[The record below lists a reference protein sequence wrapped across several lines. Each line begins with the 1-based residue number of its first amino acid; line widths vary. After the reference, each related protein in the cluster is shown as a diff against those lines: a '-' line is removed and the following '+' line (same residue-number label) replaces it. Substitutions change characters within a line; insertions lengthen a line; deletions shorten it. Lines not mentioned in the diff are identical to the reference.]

1 MSRRSEKLLV
11 VLVVSLVT
19 IFGTGL
25 YAQENV
31 GHIRGTV
38 SDATGAVIPDV
49 TVTLKHEATGVVR
62 EVATNSAGAYAF
74 IRLPLGE
81 YSVRTRAE
89 GFKSGERLLRIVSFV
104 TQTVDFT
111 LEIGDV
117 TETVSV
123 TAQVLTVDTSSN
135 VVGTTRTTE
144 EITELPL
151 LMSGSA
157 RSATDFLRTMPGV
170 IFSPTDALTDQA
182 FISGAPQGGAAYQID
197 GLMASVSGHGQVR
210 DSQTPEPEGFEEF
223 RLSNNTNAEYGWN
236 SGVQIS
242 LVTKSGTNDLHGTL
256 YHYLR
261 NEALDSAGWLSGTV
275 SKNKQNEWG
284 LFVGGPLVKNRL
296 FATFGYKAYRF
307 RVEPNNA
314 TLSAPTQLM
323 RQGDF
328 SEWLGPQIS
337 NSTAFEGQIYD
348 PATTRSDGAG
358 GFLRDP
364 FPNNAIPQG
373 RLSPI
378 SQFLQE
384 PYPLPTQPGTL
395 SNWIGST
402 LRNFN
407 DLNRYQTKVD
417 YYLDSQA
424 RHRVS
429 FFYSH
434 LDGVRQLGGTF
445 PDARVTSAFGIID
458 GAYRTRMHYDWTV
471 SPTLLFGLRL
481 GFNRTPDSNLIA
493 VDGARTQGC
502 DSGLQ
507 GTITCETPSISFDN
521 GTTGMGFFF
530 SNVKQQEQTLPAAA
544 DLNWTTG
551 NHNIKIGV
559 QYLSNVSPQNVTA
572 ESMGAFAFSSRE
584 TGLPGFGA
592 TGNGY
597 ASFLLGEIDSGGIQ
611 SPQDA
616 RWSTNTWG
624 FYVQDSWRVR
634 PKLTLNYGLRW
645 DLFLPMREGYDRIA
659 NFDLN
664 RPNPGMNGLPGALTF
679 FGEGPGRNG
688 RKGIWDTYTKAV
700 SPRFGLAYSLTD
712 KTLIRASYGLSA
724 PAFFGLYGSG
734 FRIRTTGFMQLRAT
748 FQSIDNG
755 VTPAFNWND
764 GVPDFT
770 RFFAGGVTN
779 LDPAIANGS
788 AHPIFFPEQS
798 RPGLNQNI
806 NFGIERDLGG
816 GLILR
821 SDYVGLLANGLP
833 SDGHVLL
840 NQIPLS
846 ALSLGT
852 LLNNPIDSP
861 AAIEAGIQKPYPS
874 FEGSVAQA
882 LRPFPAFQTVNDLSS
897 PTMNMQYYSL
907 QTTLQKRFGH
917 GLNFLFAYT
926 ISKTLANG
934 GGFGGQGQASGRG
947 DLQHTDQRGALKGL
961 FANDRPQQINL
972 SYLYE
977 LPFGPGKRFGGG
989 ITNPLFKHVVGG
1001 WRLSAIHHYWRE
1013 SPIKVT
1019 TSSAVPGGLQSI
1031 WANREQGEIPTGQG
1045 CGDYSRGDVSL
1056 NAGAFSVPLQP
1067 STPDVPFQLG
1077 DTRILPSFR
1086 PCGYMNENIAIQ
1098 KIFPFR
1104 ERYKVEFAAEFINIF
1119 NRHNMTSLQT
1129 NISNKGNFGQYTGVT
1144 LPRRIQF
1151 HLKVRF

>member
-1 MSRRSEKLLV
+1 MSRRSEKLLL
-11 VLVVSLVT
+11 VLLVSLVT

-49 TVTLKHEATGVVR
+49 TVTLAHEATGVVK

-104 TQTVDFT
+104 TQTVDFA

-197 GLMASVSGHGQVR
+197 GLMASVSGHGQLR

-236 SGVQIS
+236 SGVQVS

-284 LFVGGPLVKNRL
+284 LFVGGPLVKDRV

-314 TLSAPTQLM
+314 TLSAPTPLM

-328 SEWLGPQIS
+328 SEWLGPQIEG
-337 NSTAFEGQIYD
+337 STAFEGQIYD

-378 SQFLQE
+378 SQFLQK

-395 SNWIGST
+395 GNWIGST
-402 LRNFN
+402 LKNFN
-407 DLNRYQTKVD
+407 DLNRYQTKID
-417 YYLDSQA
+417 YYIDSQA

-434 LDGVRQLGGTF
+434 LDGLRQLGGTF
-445 PDARVTSAFGIID
+445 PDPRVTSAFGIID
-458 GAYRTRMHYDWTV
+458 GAYRTRMHYDWTI
-471 SPTLLFGLRL
+471 SPTLLFGIRA

-507 GTITCETPSISFDN
+507 GTITCETPSISFDS

-544 DLNWTTG
+544 DLNWTKG
-551 NHNIKIGV
+551 NHNFKIGV
-559 QYLSNVSPQNVTA
+559 QFLSNVTPQNVTA
-572 ESMGAFAFSSRE
+572 WGNGEFNFTSRG
-584 TGLPGFGA
+584 TDLPGVAA
-592 TGNGY
+592 TGNAY
-597 ASFLLGEIDSGGIQ
+597 ASFLLGEVNNGQLWS
-611 SPQDA
+611 SQDA

-645 DLFLPMREGYDRIA
+645 DLFLPLNEGYDRIA
-659 NFDLN
+659 NFDPNL
-664 RPNPGMNGLPGALTF
+664 PNPGMDGRPGAITF

-688 RKGIWDTYTKAV
+688 RTSGVWDVTKNAF
-700 SPRFGLAYSLTD
+700 SPRFGLAYTLTD
-712 KTLIRASYGLSA
+712 KTLIRASYGLSS

-755 VTPAFNWND
+755 VTPAFNWNG
-764 GVPDFT
+764 GVPDVT
-770 RFFAGGVTN
+770 GVFSGSLPN
-779 LDPAIANGS
+779 LDPAIANGFG
-788 AHPIFFPEQS
+788 HPVFFPEQIK
-798 RPGLNQNI
+798 PGLNQNI
-806 NFGIERDLGG
+806 NFGLERDLGG
-816 GLILR
+816 GMILR
-821 SDYVGLLANGLP
+821 SDYVALLATGLP
-833 SDGHVLL
+833 SDGHIRL
-840 NQIPLS
+840 NQMPLS
-846 ALSLGT
+846 ALSLGSV
-852 LLNNPIDSP
+852 LNNQIDSP
-861 AAIEAGIQKPYPS
+861 AAIEAGIEKPYAS
-874 FEGSVAQA
+874 YEGSVAQA
-882 LRPFPAFQTVNDLSS
+882 LRPFPAFQTVNDISS
-897 PTMNMQYYSL
+897 PTMNMQYHSL

-926 ISKTLANG
+926 ISKTLANA

-961 FANDRPQQINL
+961 FAADRPQQINL

-989 ITNPLFKHVVGG
+989 ITNPVVKHLVGG
-1001 WRLSAIHHYWRE
+1001 WRLSAIQHYWRE

-1019 TSSAVPGGLQSI
+1019 TSAAVPGGLQSI
-1031 WANREQGEIPTGQG
+1031 WANREQGEIATGQG
-1045 CGDYSRGDVSL
+1045 CGDYSSGDVSL
-1056 NAGAFSVPLQP
+1056 NAGAFSVPG
-1067 STPDVPFQLG
+1067 PFQLG
-1077 DTRILPSFR
+1077 DTRILPSTR

-1104 ERYKVEFAAEFINIF
+1104 EHYKVEFAAEFINIF
-1119 NRHNMTSLQT
+1119 NRHNVTGLQT
-1129 NISNKGNFGQYTGVT
+1129 NVSNSSFGQYFSTT

-1151 HLKVRF
+1151 HLKFRF

>member
-38 SDATGAVIPDV
+38 SDPTGAVIPEV
-49 TVTLKHEATGVVR
+49 TVTLEHEGTGVVR
-62 EVATNSAGAYAF
+62 EVETNSAGAYVF
-74 IRLPLGE
+74 VRLPLGQ

-104 TQTVDFT
+104 TQTADFA
-111 LEIGDV
+111 LEIGAV

-123 TAQVLTVDTSSN
+123 TAEVLTVDTSSN

-144 EITELPL
+144 EIAELPL

-157 RSATDFLRTMPGV
+157 RSATDFIRTMPGV
-170 IFSPTDALTDQA
+170 IFAPEDVLTDQA

-197 GLMASVSGHGQVR
+197 GLMASVSGHGQLR
-210 DSQTPEPEGFEEF
+210 DSQTPAPEGFEEF
-223 RLSNNTNAEYGWN
+223 RLTNNTQAEYGWN

-242 LVTKSGTNDLHGTL
+242 LVTKSGTNDFHGVL

-275 SKNKQNEWG
+275 SRNKQNEWG
-284 LFVGGPLVKNRL
+284 VFVGGPLVKNRL
-296 FATFGYKAYRF
+296 FATFGYKGYRF

-314 TLSAPTQLM
+314 TLSAPTPLM

-328 SEWLGPQIS
+328 SEWLGPQIDG
-337 NSTAFEGQIYD
+337 STASEGQIYD
-348 PATTRSDGAG
+348 PLTTRSDGAD

-373 RLSPI
+373 RLSNLAL
-378 SQFLQE
+378 FFQE
-384 PYPLPTQPGTL
+384 PYPLPNRPGTL
-395 SNWIGST
+395 SNWIGSA
-402 LRNFN
+402 LKNFN

-417 YYLDSQA
+417 YYIDSQA

-434 LDGVRQLGGTF
+434 VNGQSQHGGTWAD
-445 PDARVTSAFGIID
+445 PRIGGGFGIID

-471 SPTLLFGLRL
+471 SPTLLFGFRL
-481 GFNRTPDSNLIA
+481 GFNRSPDSNLVA
-493 VDGARTQGC
+493 TEGSRTQGC

-507 GTITCETPSISFDN
+507 GLITCETPQIGFDN

-530 SNVKQQEQTLPAAA
+530 SNVRQQEQTLPAAA

-559 QYLSNVSPQNVTA
+559 QFLSNVTPQNSA
-572 ESMGAFAFSSRE
+572 AFTNGVFNFTSRG
-584 TGLPGFGA
+584 TDLPGA
-592 TGNGY
+592 AASGNGY
-597 ASFLLGEIDSGGIQ
+597 ASFLLGEVDNGQLWSA
-611 SPQDA
+611 QDA

-645 DLFLPMREGYDRIA
+645 DLFLPLNEGYDRIT
-659 NFDLN
+659 NFDPN
-664 RPNPGMNGLPGALTF
+664 RPNPGMDGRPGALTF
-679 FGEGPGRNG
+679 FGEGEGRNG
-688 RKGIWDTYTKAV
+688 RTSGVWDVYKKAF
-700 SPRFGLAYSLTD
+700 SPRFGLAYTLTD
-712 KTLIRASYGLSA
+712 KTLIRASYGLST

-734 FRIRTTGFMQLRAT
+734 MRILTTGFMQFRAGIQT
-748 FQSIDNG
+748 DNNG

-764 GVPDFT
+764 GVPDISG
-770 RFFAGGVTN
+770 FFSGKIPN
-779 LDPAIANGS
+779 LDPALANGS
-788 AHPIFFPEQS
+788 PHTVFFPEQAK
-798 RPGLNQNI
+798 PGLNQNI

-816 GLILR
+816 GLIVR
-821 SDYVGLLANGLP
+821 SDYIGLLAHGLAA
-833 SDGHVLL
+833 DGHVRL

-846 ALSLGT
+846 ALSLGSV
-852 LLNNPIDSP
+852 LNTNINSQ
-861 AAIEAGIQKPYPS
+861 AARDAGIQKPYPS
-874 FEGSVAQA
+874 FEGSVAQG
-882 LRPFPAFQTVNDLSS
+882 LRPFPALFNINDISS
-897 PTMNMQYYSL
+897 PTVNMLYHSL

-917 GLNFLFAYT
+917 GLNFLIAYT
-926 ISKTLANG
+926 ISKTLSNG
-934 GGFGGQGQASGRG
+934 GGFGGQGQASGLG
-947 DLQHTDQRGALKGL
+947 DLQHTDQRGILKGL
-961 FANDRPQQINL
+961 FAADRPQMLAI

-989 ITNPLFKHVVGG
+989 MTNPVLKHLVGG

-1019 TSSAVPGGLQSI
+1019 TSSTIPGGLASV
-1031 WANREQGEIPTGQG
+1031 WANREQGQIPTGQG
-1045 CGDYSRGDVSL
+1045 CGDYSSGDVSL
-1056 NAGAFSVPLQP
+1056 NRDAFSVP
-1067 STPDVPFQLG
+1067 DAFQLG
-1077 DTRILPSFR
+1077 DTRILPSTR

-1104 ERYKVEFAAEFINIF
+1104 ERYRVEFATEFINMF
-1119 NRHNMTSLQT
+1119 NRHNMTGLQT
-1129 NISNKGNFGQYTGVT
+1129 NISQSTFGQYTGVT
-1144 LPRRIQF
+1144 QPRRIQF
-1151 HLKVRF
+1151 HLKFRF